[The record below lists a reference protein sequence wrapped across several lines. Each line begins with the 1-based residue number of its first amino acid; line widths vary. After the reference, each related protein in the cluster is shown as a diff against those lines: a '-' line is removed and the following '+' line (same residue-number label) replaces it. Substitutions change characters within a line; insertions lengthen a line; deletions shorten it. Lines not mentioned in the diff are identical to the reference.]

1 MNLYR
6 VEYSQE
12 ALVDIKSIYTYISQ
26 ILHAPLTARRQVN
39 RIRKEIRDLEAFPTK
54 YVLVEWEPWA
64 SMKMHRLPID
74 NYIAYYLV
82 DDKTKMVIITRI
94 FYGGRDI
101 KGIINSNI

>member
-54 YVLVEWEPWA
+54 YVLVECEPWA

-74 NYIAYYLV
+74 NYIVFYFV
-82 DDKTKMVIITRI
+82 DEQAMAVKIVRI
-94 FYGGRDI
+94 VYGGRNLEDLA
-101 KGIINSNI
+101 

>member
-39 RIRKEIRDLEAFPTK
+39 RIRKEIRDLEAFPTR

-64 SMKMHRLPID
+64 IMKMHRLPID
-74 NYIAYYLV
+74 NYVVFYLV
-82 DDKTKMVIITRI
+82 DEQAMAVKIVRI
-94 FYGGRDI
+94 VYGGRNLEDLD
-101 KGIINSNI
+101 

>member
-74 NYIAYYLV
+74 NYIVFYFV
-82 DDKTKMVIITRI
+82 DEQAMAVKIVRI
-94 FYGGRDI
+94 VYGGRNLEDLA
-101 KGIINSNI
+101 

>member
-39 RIRKEIRDLEAFPTK
+39 RIRKEIRDLEAFPTR

-74 NYIAYYLV
+74 NYVVFYLV
-82 DDKTKMVIITRI
+82 NEQAMAVKIVRI
-94 FYGGRDI
+94 VYGGRNLEDLA
-101 KGIINSNI
+101 

>member
-39 RIRKEIRDLEAFPTK
+39 RIRKEIRDLEAFPTR

-74 NYIAYYLV
+74 NYVVFYLV
-82 DDKTKMVIITRI
+82 DEQAMAVKIVRI
-94 FYGGRDI
+94 VYGGR
-101 KGIINSNI
+101 NLENLA

>member
-74 NYIAYYLV
+74 NYVVFYFV
-82 DDKTKMVIITRI
+82 DEQAMAVKIVRI
-94 FYGGRDI
+94 VYGGRNLEDLA
-101 KGIINSNI
+101 

>member
-6 VEYSQE
+6 VKYSQE

-39 RIRKEIRDLEAFPTK
+39 RIRKEIRDLEAFPTR

-74 NYIAYYLV
+74 NYVVFYLV
-82 DDKTKMVIITRI
+82 DEQAMAVKIVRI
-94 FYGGRDI
+94 VYGGRNLEDLA
-101 KGIINSNI
+101 

>member
-39 RIRKEIRDLEAFPTK
+39 RIRKEIRDLEAFPTR
-54 YVLVEWEPWA
+54 YVLVEWELWA

-74 NYIAYYLV
+74 NYVVFYLV
-82 DDKTKMVIITRI
+82 NEQAMAVKIVRI
-94 FYGGRDI
+94 VYGGRNLEDLA
-101 KGIINSNI
+101 

>member
-39 RIRKEIRDLEAFPTK
+39 RIRKEIRDLEAFPTR

-74 NYIAYYLV
+74 NYVVFYLV
-82 DDKTKMVIITRI
+82 DEQAMAVKIVRI
-94 FYGGRDI
+94 VYGERNLEDLA
-101 KGIINSNI
+101 

>member
-12 ALVDIKSIYTYISQ
+12 ALVDMKSIYTYISQ

-39 RIRKEIRDLEAFPTK
+39 RIRKEIRDLEAFPTR

-74 NYIAYYLV
+74 NYIVFYFV
-82 DDKTKMVIITRI
+82 DEQAMAVKIVRI
-94 FYGGRDI
+94 VYGGRNLEDLA
-101 KGIINSNI
+101 

>member
-26 ILHAPLTARRQVN
+26 ILHDPLTARRQVN
-39 RIRKEIRDLEAFPTK
+39 RIRKEIRDLEAFPTR

-74 NYIAYYLV
+74 NYIVFYFV
-82 DDKTKMVIITRI
+82 DEQAMAVKIVRI
-94 FYGGRDI
+94 VYGGRNLEDLA
-101 KGIINSNI
+101 

>member
-39 RIRKEIRDLEAFPTK
+39 RIRKEIRDLEAFPTR
-54 YVLVEWEPWA
+54 YVLVEWEPWE

-74 NYIAYYLV
+74 NYVVFYLV
-82 DDKTKMVIITRI
+82 DEQAMAVKIARI
-94 FYGGRDI
+94 VYGGRNLEDLA
-101 KGIINSNI
+101 

>member
-39 RIRKEIRDLEAFPTK
+39 RIRKEIRDLEAFPTR

-64 SMKMHRLPID
+64 SMKMHRLPVD
-74 NYIAYYLV
+74 NYVVFYLV
-82 DDKTKMVIITRI
+82 DEQAMAVKIVRI
-94 FYGGRDI
+94 VYGRRNLEDLA
-101 KGIINSNI
+101 

>member
-6 VEYSQE
+6 VEYSHE

-39 RIRKEIRDLEAFPTK
+39 RIRKEIRDLEAFPTR

-74 NYIAYYLV
+74 NYVVFYLV
-82 DDKTKMVIITRI
+82 DEQAMAVKIVRI
-94 FYGGRDI
+94 VYGGRNLEDLA
-101 KGIINSNI
+101 

>member
-26 ILHAPLTARRQVN
+26 IFHAPLTARRQVN
-39 RIRKEIRDLEAFPTK
+39 RIRKEIRDLEAFPTR

-74 NYIAYYLV
+74 NYVVFYLV
-82 DDKTKMVIITRI
+82 DEQAMAVKIVRI
-94 FYGGRDI
+94 VYGGRNLEDLA
-101 KGIINSNI
+101 

>member
-39 RIRKEIRDLEAFPTK
+39 RIRKEIRDLEAVPTR

-64 SMKMHRLPID
+64 SIKMHRLPID
-74 NYIAYYLV
+74 NYVVFYLV
-82 DDKTKMVIITRI
+82 DEQAMAVKIVRI
-94 FYGGRDI
+94 VYWGRNLEDLA
-101 KGIINSNI
+101 

>member
-74 NYIAYYLV
+74 NYIVFYFV
-82 DDKTKMVIITRI
+82 DEQAMAVKIVRI
-94 FYGGRDI
+94 VYGGRDLEDLA
-101 KGIINSNI
+101 

>member
-39 RIRKEIRDLEAFPTK
+39 RIRKEIRDLEAFPTR

-64 SMKMHRLPID
+64 CMKMHRLPID
-74 NYIAYYLV
+74 NYVVFYLV
-82 DDKTKMVIITRI
+82 DEQAMAVKIVRI
-94 FYGGRDI
+94 VYGGRNLEDLA
-101 KGIINSNI
+101 

>member
-39 RIRKEIRDLEAFPTK
+39 RIRKEIRDLEAFPTR

-64 SMKMHRLPID
+64 SMKMYRLPID
-74 NYIAYYLV
+74 NYVVFYLV
-82 DDKTKMVIITRI
+82 DEQAMAVKIVRI
-94 FYGGRDI
+94 VYGGRNLEDLA
-101 KGIINSNI
+101 

>member
-26 ILHAPLTARRQVN
+26 ILHAPFTARRQVN
-39 RIRKEIRDLEAFPTK
+39 RIRKEIRDLEAFPTR

-74 NYIAYYLV
+74 NYVVFYLV
-82 DDKTKMVIITRI
+82 DEQAMAVKIVRI
-94 FYGGRDI
+94 VYGGRNLEDLA
-101 KGIINSNI
+101 

>member
-39 RIRKEIRDLEAFPTK
+39 RIRKEIRDLEAFPTR

-64 SMKMHRLPID
+64 SMKMYRLPID
-74 NYIAYYLV
+74 NYIVFYFV
-82 DDKTKMVIITRI
+82 DEQAMAVKIVRI
-94 FYGGRDI
+94 VYGGRNLEDLA
-101 KGIINSNI
+101 

>member
-39 RIRKEIRDLEAFPTK
+39 RIRKEIRDLEAFPTR

-74 NYIAYYLV
+74 NYIVFYLV
-82 DDKTKMVIITRI
+82 DEQAMAVKIVRI
-94 FYGGRDI
+94 VYGGRNLEDL
-101 KGIINSNI
+101 S

>member
-39 RIRKEIRDLEAFPTK
+39 RIRKEIRDLEAFPTR

-74 NYIAYYLV
+74 NYIVFYFV
-82 DDKTKMVIITRI
+82 DEQAMAVKIVRI
-94 FYGGRDI
+94 VYGERNLEDLA
-101 KGIINSNI
+101 

>member
-39 RIRKEIRDLEAFPTK
+39 RIRKEIRDLEAFPTR

-74 NYIAYYLV
+74 NYVVFYFV
-82 DDKTKMVIITRI
+82 DEQAMAVKIVRI
-94 FYGGRDI
+94 VYGGRNLEDLA
-101 KGIINSNI
+101 

>member
-39 RIRKEIRDLEAFPTK
+39 RIRKEIRDLEAFPTR
-54 YVLVEWEPWA
+54 YMLVEWEPWA
-64 SMKMHRLPID
+64 SMKMHRLPVD
-74 NYIAYYLV
+74 NYVVFYLV
-82 DDKTKMVIITRI
+82 DEQAMAVKIVRI
-94 FYGGRDI
+94 VYGGRNLEDLA
-101 KGIINSNI
+101 

>member
-39 RIRKEIRDLEAFPTK
+39 RIRKEIRDLEAFPTR

-74 NYIAYYLV
+74 NYIVFYFV
-82 DDKTKMVIITRI
+82 DEQAMAVKIVRI
-94 FYGGRDI
+94 VYGGRNLEDLA
-101 KGIINSNI
+101 

>member
-39 RIRKEIRDLEAFPTK
+39 CIRKEIRDLEAFPTR

-74 NYIAYYLV
+74 NYVVFYLV
-82 DDKTKMVIITRI
+82 DEQAMAVKIVRI
-94 FYGGRDI
+94 VYGGRNLEDLA
-101 KGIINSNI
+101 

>member
-1 MNLYR
+1 MNLYC

-39 RIRKEIRDLEAFPTK
+39 RIRKEIRDLEAFPTR

-74 NYIAYYLV
+74 NYVVFYLV
-82 DDKTKMVIITRI
+82 DEQAMAVKIVRI
-94 FYGGRDI
+94 VYGGRNLEDLA
-101 KGIINSNI
+101 

>member
-12 ALVDIKSIYTYISQ
+12 ASVDIKSIYTYISQ

-39 RIRKEIRDLEAFPTK
+39 RIRKEIRDLEAFPTR

-74 NYIAYYLV
+74 NYVVFYLV
-82 DDKTKMVIITRI
+82 DEQAMAVKIVRI
-94 FYGGRDI
+94 VYGGRNLEDLA
-101 KGIINSNI
+101 

>member
-74 NYIAYYLV
+74 NYIVFYFV
-82 DDKTKMVIITRI
+82 DEQAMAVKIVRI
-94 FYGGRDI
+94 VYGGRNLEDLP
-101 KGIINSNI
+101 

>member
-39 RIRKEIRDLEAFPTK
+39 RIRKEIRDLEAFPTR
-54 YVLVEWEPWA
+54 YVLVEWESWA

-74 NYIAYYLV
+74 NYVVFYLV
-82 DDKTKMVIITRI
+82 DEQAMAVKIVRI
-94 FYGGRDI
+94 VYGGRNLEDLA
-101 KGIINSNI
+101 

>member
-26 ILHAPLTARRQVN
+26 ILHAPLTAIRQVN
-39 RIRKEIRDLEAFPTK
+39 RIRKEIRDLEAFPTR

-74 NYIAYYLV
+74 NYVVFYLV
-82 DDKTKMVIITRI
+82 DEQAMAVKIVRI
-94 FYGGRDI
+94 VYGGRNLEDLA
-101 KGIINSNI
+101 

>member
-1 MNLYR
+1 MNLYC

-74 NYIAYYLV
+74 NYIVFCFV
-82 DDKTKMVIITRI
+82 DEQAMAVKIVRI
-94 FYGGRDI
+94 VYGGRNLEDLA
-101 KGIINSNI
+101 

>member
-39 RIRKEIRDLEAFPTK
+39 RIRKEIRDLEAFPTR

-64 SMKMHRLPID
+64 SMKMPRLPID
-74 NYIAYYLV
+74 NYVVFYLV
-82 DDKTKMVIITRI
+82 DEQAMAVKIVRI
-94 FYGGRDI
+94 VYGGRNLEDLA
-101 KGIINSNI
+101 

>member
-26 ILHAPLTARRQVN
+26 ILHVPLTARRQVN
-39 RIRKEIRDLEAFPTK
+39 RIRKEIRDLEAFPTR

-74 NYIAYYLV
+74 NYVVFYLV
-82 DDKTKMVIITRI
+82 DEQAMAVKIVRI
-94 FYGGRDI
+94 VYGGRNLEDLA
-101 KGIINSNI
+101 

>member
-74 NYIAYYLV
+74 NYIVFYFV
-82 DDKTKMVIITRI
+82 DEQAMAVKIVRI
-94 FYGGRDI
+94 VYGERNLEDLA
-101 KGIINSNI
+101 

>member
-39 RIRKEIRDLEAFPTK
+39 RIRKEIRDLEAFPTR

-64 SMKMHRLPID
+64 SMKTHRLPID
-74 NYIAYYLV
+74 NYVVFYLV
-82 DDKTKMVIITRI
+82 DEQAMAVKIVRI
-94 FYGGRDI
+94 VYGGRNLEDLA
-101 KGIINSNI
+101 

>member
-74 NYIAYYLV
+74 NYIVFYLV
-82 DDKTKMVIITRI
+82 DEQAMAVKIVRI
-94 FYGGRDI
+94 VYGGRNLEDLA
-101 KGIINSNI
+101 

>member
-39 RIRKEIRDLEAFPTK
+39 RIRKEIRDLEAFPTR

-64 SMKMHRLPID
+64 SMKMHRLPVD
-74 NYIAYYLV
+74 NYVVFYLV
-82 DDKTKMVIITRI
+82 DEQAMAVKIVRI
-94 FYGGRDI
+94 VYGGRNLEDLA
-101 KGIINSNI
+101 